1 MPPGKTED
9 THTTHTH
16 TETNTWIYGVCILK
30 LIRIVCFALL
40 YICQWPA
47 SYSCWCSRSWC
58 CVLCSNRRRRH
69 HVFFFPVACIH
80 KPFSQF
86 KRCNFKF
93 VCWRLFGVV
102 DALVLDVRAPPI
114 QIAIRVSMAHAKYWH
129 YLCIKYWMFPAVVS
143 VARVQKRNGEFVR
156 RISDCNW
163 LHWILYFSISIF
175 LLCLLSDKRCATNDH
190 VLCAIFDFIGFWRFF
205 SVPQFC
211 DEELEET
218 QSSSLSVPF
227 SVPQKTNLNIII
239 KQTENPTY
247 SNASTLTWK
256 FPAAFWSQ
264 PADST
269 EH

>member
-175 LLCLLSDKRCATNDH
+175 SPLFVVRQKVRNERSCVVRDIRFYRFLEIFFCSTVLWRGVRRDAVIILIGAILCTTKD
-190 VLCAIFDFIGFWRFF
+190 
-205 SVPQFC
+205 QF
-211 DEELEET
+211 E
-218 QSSSLSVPF
+218 
-227 SVPQKTNLNIII
+227 
-239 KQTENPTY
+239 Y
-247 SNASTLTWK
+247 YY
-256 FPAAFWSQ
+256 
-264 PADST
+264 
-269 EH
+269 